1 MHYFV
6 SIIYRPTP
14 QITTESEVLVTSD
27 YQTNNTIKEHDI
39 DNDST
44 GSLRSLGG
52 ERSTGVI
59 AGVSIG
65 ALLVLIAALVLV
77 YFCRKRTRHNRS
89 KREGKQRNAR
99 M

>member
-6 SIIYRPTP
+6 SVIYRPTP

-27 YQTNNTIKEHDI
+27 YQTKEHDI

-44 GSLRSLGG
+44 GSLRSPGG
-52 ERSTGVI
+52 EGNTGIIV
-59 AGVSIG
+59 GVSIVG
-65 ALLVLIAALVLV
+65 ALVVIAALALV
-77 YFCRKRTRHNRS
+77 YFCRNRTRHSRS